1 MRTKKKEEFE
11 ETSNK
16 STKKQGRILTG
27 GGGQFFWLA
36 RNPKLVFSLCL
47 TFGRGKPQTLEW
59 LREPINV
66 VNKVL

>member
-27 GGGQFFWLA
+27 GGDNFSGWPEIQSLCSPYA
-36 RNPKLVFSLCL
+36 LHLVEVSPKLWNGLGNQLMS
-47 TFGRGKPQTLEW
+47 
-59 LREPINV
+59 
-66 VNKVL
+66 